1 MKKIIA
7 TVLAMVMALALCTVA
22 FATETY
28 PKTETTVAK
37 VDAVTAT
44 TTNKGHDTY
53 WKATT
58 TTQENESAEKVV
70 DSIKYYADKDCDKE
84 YNEAISAMLTAGGY
98 YKINLVKYAA
108 AADATCTDAGY
119 AVDIWNDANGN
130 YYAKASDVAAANKAG
145 AGLSTTGTEVYIG
158 SSMNDFDKY
167 LTIGN
172 TEAVAKLYGKTA
184 ATHVLYKTS
193 ETFGENKTT
202 VYACALCGA
211 KFVTKAYAG
220 STDGATAAEVAK
232 LDKVTYTKDVGFV
245 NYVLN
250 AKGILTNKAA
260 DSDTYYK
267 IAAGTTPV
275 TPSTTKPSPKTF
287 DAGIAMYVGMALTSV
302 AGSALVIGK
311 KKEF

>member
-7 TVLAMVMALALCTVA
+7 TVLAMVMALALCTTA
-22 FATETY
+22 FAAEY
-28 PKTETTVAK
+28 PKSETTVTK

-53 WKATT
+53 WMAKTT
-58 TTQENESAEKVV
+58 TWSAEGADGVDVV
-70 DSIKYYADKDCDKE
+70 KYYADKDCDKE
-84 YNEAISAMLTAGGY
+84 YNEAITAMLIAGGY

-145 AGLSTTGTEVYIG
+145 AGLATDGAEVYIG
-158 SSMNDFDKY
+158 TSMNDFDKY
-167 LTIGN
+167 LTIGT

-232 LDKVTYTKDVGFV
+232 LDKVTYTKDAGFV

-260 DSDTYYK
+260 ASDTYYK
-267 IAAGTTPV
+267 IAAETT
-275 TPSTTKPSPKTF
+275 STTTTNTKPSPKTF

-302 AGSALVIGK
+302 AGSAVVIGK

>member
-7 TVLAMVMALALCTVA
+7 TVLAMVMALALCTTA
-22 FATETY
+22 FAAEY
-28 PKTETTVAK
+28 PKTETTVTK
-37 VDAVTAT
+37 VGAVTAT

-53 WKATT
+53 WSAKT
-58 TTQENESAEKVV
+58 TTQESENAEPVEV
-70 DSIKYYADKDCDKE
+70 STKYYADKDCDKE
-84 YNEAISAMLTAGGY
+84 YNEAISAMLAAGGY

-119 AVDIWNDANGN
+119 AVDIWNDANGK
-130 YYAKASDVAAANKAG
+130 YYVKASDVTAANKAG
-145 AGLSTTGTEVYIG
+145 ANLATNGTEVYIG
-158 SSMNDFDKY
+158 TSMSDFDKY
-167 LTIGN
+167 LTIGEN
-172 TEAVAKLYGKTA
+172 ENAAKAYGKTPA
-184 ATHVLYKTS
+184 SHVLYKTS

-211 KFVTKAYAG
+211 KFVTKAIAG

-232 LDKVTYTKDVGFV
+232 LDKVTYTKNAGFV

-267 IAAGTTPV
+267 IAAETS
-275 TPSTTKPSPKTF
+275 STTTTGNKPSPKTF

-302 AGSALVIGK
+302 AGSAVVIGK

>member
-7 TVLAMVMALALCTVA
+7 TVLAMVMALALCTTA
-22 FATETY
+22 FAAEY

-70 DSIKYYADKDCDKE
+70 DGIKYYADKDCDKE
-84 YNEAISAMLTAGGY
+84 YNEAISAMLATGGY

-130 YYAKASDVAAANKAG
+130 YYVKASDVAAANKAG
-145 AGLSTTGTEVYIG
+145 ANLATNGEEVYIG
-158 SSMNDFDKY
+158 TSMSDFDKY
-167 LTIGN
+167 LTIGSNEN
-172 TEAVAKLYGKTA
+172 TAKVYGKTA
-184 ATHVLYKTS
+184 ASHVLYKTS

-232 LDKVTYTKDVGFV
+232 LDKVTYTKEVGFV

-267 IAAGTTPV
+267 IAAGTT
-275 TPSTTKPSPKTF
+275 STTTTTGTNKSPKTF